1 MGFENKAGL
10 AEPGYRGHPLDY
22 LLHLLFP
29 DRCLFCQTILSA
41 PGIMPLCPS
50 CSADFTPAGTLC
62 PRCEYIY
69 SGDDLCPRCQCK
81 AVPLQKLYA
90 LSRYDQQWRQLIH
103 NLKYHGRRSLARP
116 LGLWLG
122 YELLRTG
129 YCQPQL
135 VVPLPLHRRRE
146 KERGFNQSF
155 LMAKYT
161 AQALQ
166 VPCCQILQKNRETI
180 SQTKISRSERKLN
193 VAGAFSC
200 VDPPPKGTVVLLIDD
215 IYSTG
220 ATMREAASALQQKGA
235 NIFGAVIAYNPRNY

>member
-1 MGFENKAGL
+1 MGFKNKAGL
-10 AEPGYRGHPLDY
+10 AVPAYRGRPLDY

-29 DRCLFCQTILSA
+29 DRCLFCRTVLSA
-41 PGIMPLCPS
+41 PGNMPLCPP
-50 CSADFTPAGTLC
+50 CSAGFTSAGTLC
-62 PRCEYIY
+62 PRCDLFYG
-69 SGDDLCPRCQCK
+69 GDDLCPRCQRA
-81 AVPLQKLYA
+81 AVPLQSLFA

-103 NLKYHGRRSLARP
+103 DLKYHGRRSLARP

-129 YCQPQL
+129 YCRPQL

-155 LMAKYT
+155 LMAKYA
-161 AQALQ
+161 AQVLQ

-193 VAGAFSC
+193 VAGAFIC
-200 VDPPPKGTVVLLIDD
+200 VDPPPKGSVVLLIDD

-235 NIFGAVIAYNPRNY
+235 NIFGAVIAYNPRIY

>member
-1 MGFENKAGL
+1 MGFKNKVGL
-10 AEPGYRGHPLDY
+10 AEPVYTSRPLDY

-29 DRCLFCQTILSA
+29 DRCLFCQAILSA
-41 PGIMPLCPS
+41 PGAIPLCPL
-50 CSADFTPAGTLC
+50 CSTDFSSAGTLC
-62 PRCEYIY
+62 PRCECFY
-69 SGDDLCPRCQCK
+69 SGDDLCPRCQR
-81 AVPLQKLYA
+81 AAAPLQKLYA

-103 NLKYHGRRSLARP
+103 DLKYHGRRSLARP

-122 YELLRTG
+122 YEMLRTG
-129 YCQPQL
+129 YCRPQL

-155 LMAKYT
+155 LVAKYT
-161 AQALQ
+161 AQILQ
-166 VPCCQILQKNRETI
+166 VPCRHLLQKNRETL

-200 VDPPPKGTVVLLIDD
+200 NEPPPQGAVVLLIDD

-220 ATMREAASALQQKGA
+220 ATMREAATVLQQSGA
-235 NIFGAVIAYNPRNY
+235 KVCGAVIAYNPRIC